1 MSIHIGPWVLGLALL
16 KEDIWDDLVELRD
29 ELEELIVGKV
39 LQSEFSLASVSGIGL
54 SKDGVTVARNDS
66 TTLEGVPDEVSE
78 FLIGDFVGAKISN
91 ELQTVDYWKSF
102 SY

>member
-16 KEDIWDDLVELRD
+16 EENVWDDLVELRN
-29 ELEELIVGKV
+29 ELEELVVGKV
-39 LQSEFSLASVSGIGL
+39 LQSEFSLASVSGISL
-54 SKDGVTVARNDS
+54 SKDGVTVTRNDS

-91 ELQTVDYWKSF
+91 ELKQF
-102 SY
+102 IIE